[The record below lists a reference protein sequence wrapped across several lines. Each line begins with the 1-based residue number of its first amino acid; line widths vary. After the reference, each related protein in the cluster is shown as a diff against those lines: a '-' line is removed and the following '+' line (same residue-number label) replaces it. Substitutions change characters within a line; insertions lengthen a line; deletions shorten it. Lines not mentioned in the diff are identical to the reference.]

1 VGVYCEYYNST
12 LEEQLS
18 RAPVDRDEESLL
30 NTLEPVR
37 QAIEYLHDHDQHP
50 SGVRPRNIVVTE

>member
-1 VGVYCEYYNST
+1 M
-12 LEEQLS
+12 
-18 RAPVDRDEESLL
+18 DRDEESLL